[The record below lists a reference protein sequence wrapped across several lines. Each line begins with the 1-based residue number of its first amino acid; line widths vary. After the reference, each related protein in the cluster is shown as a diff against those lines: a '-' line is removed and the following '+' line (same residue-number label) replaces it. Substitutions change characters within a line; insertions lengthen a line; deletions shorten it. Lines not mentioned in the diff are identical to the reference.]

1 MLTVIFTILSDPLL
15 VGLDT
20 KFTLGKEFMRLSQS
34 FGKTLREAP
43 ADAELPSHQLLIR
56 GNFVRPLGAGIYTFM
71 PLGFRVLR
79 NIERIMAEEMDAISG
94 QQMLMPNLHPRAIWD
109 VTGRWEEMS
118 AIMMRIK
125 AGGSREYGM
134 SPTHEEV
141 VVDLTAREIES
152 YRDLPQMIYHIS
164 KKFRDEARPRGGM
177 LRLREFIM
185 KDAYSMHISE
195 QGLDEYYPS
204 MVQAYLN
211 IFHRCGIEI
220 IQVDADTGAMGGKT
234 SHEFLVL
241 NENGEDTFIQCDN
254 CGYAANVEAAVFKRS
269 GDRVAAL
276 EELVK
281 VETPNCKT
289 IADVA
294 NFVGVPTSQTLKA
307 VFYWATP
314 LGKEEKDGRLVFAV
328 VRGDLDVNDVKL
340 ANALGGAHL
349 RAATEE
355 EIKAKGTVPGYASPI
370 GLKVAQTV
378 DDGGLNVVADLSI
391 ETGGNFV
398 FGANDEGYHY
408 TGANYRRDFTVTI
421 LDDIAEAS
429 NGHTCGVCGVGT
441 LLAQPA
447 IEAGHCFKLGLRYS
461 EPTNTTALGE
471 DGKPKLIYM
480 GSYGIG
486 LDRLMAIIVEE
497 HHDEDGILWPAEVAP
512 YDVHLM
518 FVGRG
523 EEPVEVAEKLY
534 RELQAAG
541 LSVLYDDRDVSPG
554 VKFKDAD
561 LMGMPVRVAVGQ
573 RGLQEGGA
581 EVKRRHEMERTIVP
595 LDELVGFLQR
605 S

>member
-1 MLTVIFTILSDPLL
+1 
-15 VGLDT
+15 
-20 KFTLGKEFMRLSQS
+20 MRLSQS

-43 ADAELPSHQLLIR
+43 SDAELMSHQLLIR
-56 GNFVRPLGAGIYTFM
+56 GNFVRPLGAGIYTYM

-79 NIERIMAEEMDAISG
+79 NIEKIMADEMDAISG

-109 VTGRWEEMS
+109 ATGRWEEMS
-118 AIMMRIK
+118 DIMMRID

-141 VVDLTAREIES
+141 VVDTTAREVES

-195 QGLDEYYPS
+195 ADLDDYYPS

-211 IFHRCGIEI
+211 IFKRCGIDI

-234 SHEFLVL
+234 SHEFLVR
-241 NENGEDTFIQCDN
+241 NEDGEDTFIECDS
-254 CGYAANVEAAVFKRS
+254 CGYAANVEAALFKRT
-269 GDRVAAL
+269 GDKPETL
-276 EELVK
+276 DELVK
-281 VETPNCKT
+281 VETPDCKT

-355 EIKAKGTVPGYASPI
+355 EIQAKGAVPGYASPI
-370 GLKVAQTV
+370 GLTVAKTL
-378 DDGGLNVVADLSI
+378 DDGGLNVVADSSI
-391 ETGGNFV
+391 EAGGNFV
-398 FGANDEGYHY
+398 FGANDEGYHF
-408 TGANYRRDFTVTI
+408 TGANYPRDFSVTI
-421 LDDIAEAS
+421 LADIAEAD
-429 NGHTCGVCGVGT
+429 NGHICGSCGDGT
-441 LLAQPA
+441 LVAQRA

-471 DGKPKLIYM
+471 DGKPKLVYM

-497 HHDEDGILWPAEVAP
+497 HHDKDGVLWPPEVAP

-518 FVGRG
+518 HVGRG
-523 EEPVEVAEKLY
+523 EEPIEVAEKLY
-534 RELQAAG
+534 KELQAAG
-541 LSVLYDDRDVSPG
+541 FSVLYDDRQASPG

-573 RGLQEGGA
+573 RGLQEGGV
-581 EVKRRHEMERTIVP
+581 EVKWRHESDRSIVP
-595 LDELVGFLQR
+595 LDELIASLQK
-605 S
+605 

>member
-1 MLTVIFTILSDPLL
+1 
-15 VGLDT
+15 
-20 KFTLGKEFMRLSQS
+20 MRLSQS

-43 ADAELPSHQLLIR
+43 SDAELTSHQLLIR
-56 GNFVRPLGAGIYTFM
+56 GNFVRPLGAGIYTYM

-79 NIERIMAEEMDAISG
+79 NIEKIMAEEMDAISG

-109 VTGRWEEMS
+109 ATGRWEEMS
-118 AIMMRIK
+118 DIMMRID

-141 VVDLTAREIES
+141 VVDLTAREVES

-195 QGLDEYYPS
+195 ADLDDYYPS

-211 IFHRCGIEI
+211 IFKRCGIDI

-234 SHEFLVL
+234 SHEFLVR
-241 NENGEDTFIQCDN
+241 NEDGEDTFIECDT
-254 CGYAANVEAAVFKRS
+254 CGYAANVEAALFKRT
-269 GDRVAAL
+269 GEQPDQL
-276 EELVK
+276 DELVK
-281 VETPNCKT
+281 VETPDCKT

-355 EIKAKGTVPGYASPI
+355 EIKAKGAVPGYASPI
-370 GLKVAQTV
+370 GLTVAQAL
-378 DDGGLNVVADLSI
+378 DDGGLNVVADSSI
-391 ETGGNFV
+391 KAGGNFV
-398 FGANDEGYHY
+398 FGANDEGYHF
-408 TGANYRRDFTVTI
+408 TGANYPRDFSVTI
-421 LDDIAEAS
+421 LADIAEAD
-429 NGHTCGVCGVGT
+429 NGHICGSCGEGT
-441 LLAQPA
+441 LVAQRA

-471 DGKPKLIYM
+471 DGKPKLVYM

-497 HHDEDGILWPAEVAP
+497 HHDKDGVLWPPEVAP

-518 FVGRG
+518 HVGRG
-523 EEPVEVAEKLY
+523 EEPVEVAENLY
-534 RELQAAG
+534 KELQAAG
-541 LSVLYDDRDVSPG
+541 FSVLYDDRQASPG

-573 RGLQEGGA
+573 RGLKEGGV
-581 EVKRRHEMERTIVP
+581 EVKWRHESDRSIVP
-595 LDELVGFLQR
+595 LDELIASLQK
-605 S
+605 

>member
-1 MLTVIFTILSDPLL
+1 
-15 VGLDT
+15 
-20 KFTLGKEFMRLSQS
+20 MRLSQS

-43 ADAELPSHQLLIR
+43 SDAELISHQLLIR

-79 NIERIMAEEMDAISG
+79 NIEKIMAEEMDVISG

-109 VTGRWEEMS
+109 ATGRWEEMS
-118 AIMMRIK
+118 DIMMRID

-141 VVDLTAREIES
+141 VVDLTAREVES

-195 QGLDEYYPS
+195 ADLDDYYPS

-211 IFHRCGIEI
+211 IFKRCGVDI

-234 SHEFLVL
+234 SHEFLVR
-241 NENGEDTFIQCDN
+241 NGDGEDTFIECDT
-254 CGYAANVEAAVFKRS
+254 CGYAANVEAAVFKRT
-269 GDRVAAL
+269 GDKPEEL
-276 EELVK
+276 DELVK
-281 VETPNCKT
+281 VETPDCKT

-294 NFVGVPTSQTLKA
+294 NFIGVPTSQTLKA

-355 EIKAKGTVPGYASPI
+355 EITAKGTVAGYASPI
-370 GLKVAQTV
+370 GLNVAKAL

-391 ETGGNFV
+391 EAGGNFV

-408 TGANYRRDFTVTI
+408 TGANYPRDFSVTV
-421 LDDIAEAS
+421 LADIAEAD
-429 NGHTCGVCGVGT
+429 NGHTCGSCGEGSLV
-441 LLAQPA
+441 AQRA

-471 DGKPKLIYM
+471 DGKPKLVYM

-497 HHDEDGILWPAEVAP
+497 HHDKDGILWPPEVAP

-518 FVGRG
+518 HVGRG

-534 RELQAAG
+534 KELQAAG
-541 LSVLYDDRDVSPG
+541 FSVLYDDRQASPG

-573 RGLQEGGA
+573 RGLKEGGV
-581 EVKRRHEMERTIVP
+581 EVKWRHESDRAIVP
-595 LDELVGFLQR
+595 LDELIPFLKK
-605 S
+605 

>member
-1 MLTVIFTILSDPLL
+1 
-15 VGLDT
+15 
-20 KFTLGKEFMRLSQS
+20 MRLSQS

-43 ADAELPSHQLLIR
+43 SDAELTSHQLLIR
-56 GNFVRPLGAGIYTFM
+56 GNFVRPLGAGIYTYM

-79 NIERIMAEEMDAISG
+79 NIEKIMAEEMDAISG

-109 VTGRWEEMS
+109 ATGRWEEMS
-118 AIMMRIK
+118 DIMMRID

-141 VVDLTAREIES
+141 VVDLTAREVES

-195 QGLDEYYPS
+195 ADLDDYYPS

-211 IFHRCGIEI
+211 IFKRCGIDI

-234 SHEFLVL
+234 SHEFLVR
-241 NENGEDTFIQCDN
+241 NEDGEDTFIECDT
-254 CGYAANVEAAVFKRS
+254 CGYAANVEAALFKRT
-269 GDRVAAL
+269 GEQPDQL
-276 EELVK
+276 DELVK
-281 VETPNCKT
+281 VETPDCKT

-355 EIKAKGTVPGYASPI
+355 EIKAKGAVPGYASPI
-370 GLKVAQTV
+370 GLTVAKAL
-378 DDGGLNVVADLSI
+378 DDGGLNVVADSSI
-391 ETGGNFV
+391 KAGGNFV
-398 FGANDEGYHY
+398 FGANDEGYHF
-408 TGANYRRDFTVTI
+408 TGANYPRDFSVTI
-421 LDDIAEAS
+421 LADIAEAD
-429 NGHTCGVCGVGT
+429 NGHICGSCGEGT
-441 LLAQPA
+441 LVAQRA

-471 DGKPKLIYM
+471 DGKPKLVYM

-497 HHDEDGILWPAEVAP
+497 HHDKDGVLWPPEVAP

-518 FVGRG
+518 HVGRG

-534 RELQAAG
+534 KELQAAG
-541 LSVLYDDRDVSPG
+541 FSVLYDDRQASPG

-573 RGLQEGGA
+573 RGLKEGGV
-581 EVKRRHEMERTIVP
+581 EVKWRHESDRSIVP
-595 LDELVGFLQR
+595 LDELIASLQK
-605 S
+605 